1 MNSLEGTHVT
11 HTTKGARVN
20 AWCRQFEA
28 NAGCFSTQKPGCDGL
43 LAVVRILR
51 SIKNRY
57 ITFDCFEPHK
67 YEQTR
72 FTMKQMKR
80 PKAYVP
86 SLIRTSL
93 ALAAASALHAPVAA
107 QALSEVVVSASRA
120 EQRSFDAPAAVQS
133 IDRATIEGAGPQV
146 NLSESLNRV
155 PGLTILSRQN
165 FAQDLQVSIRGFGAR
180 SAFGIRGVRLLVDG
194 IPATTPDGQG
204 QGSSISLTSTDR
216 IEVLRG
222 PLAQLY
228 GNAAG
233 GVIQAFTRE
242 APASPEFEAAAYVG
256 SFGMHRT
263 DWQYAGRVGQY
274 DLVADYSTF
283 DVDGFRDNSK
293 TERKQFNGKLSFE
306 PFEKTRFNVVFNR
319 FDMPLA
325 QDPLGLTAAQMAADP
340 AQAGTNAVARSIRK
354 IVLQNQL
361 GASMLTQLSN
371 DRSITARAY
380 TGTRE
385 NLQYQAGIFIPT
397 LPPPT
402 GAWVGLDRTYYGVGL
417 QYNAQSQLGGIP
429 VKWVLGYEY
438 DESTETR
445 QAGAAALG
453 QKTTTTRNED
463 NTASNSD
470 VFMQAT
476 ALVSEKL
483 SVVAGLRH
491 SAVKF
496 SSEDH
501 YLSNGDGSGTTTFQ
515 NTSPVLGV
523 TYHAT
528 DALNVFATYGKG
540 FETPTLNEVAYN
552 GAGVPAFNTSIN
564 ASNSQHYEIGAKWAP
579 SAQARVDF
587 TAFKINTTDEIVVAS
602 SSGGN
607 STFRN
612 APGTT
617 RVGWELSGSA
627 QFSPHLRGTLAASQ
641 IDAEYSQSFLS
652 GSTSV
657 AAGNK
662 LPGIPQSFLFSELL
676 WTQRPAVPGQKAMA
690 SGSQAGIELTQA
702 GRLYANDTNTACA
715 DGYTTLNLKAS
726 HAWVL
731 GAGRLTTYARIDN
744 VTNERYVGSVIVNQA
759 GAQFYEPASGRNWT
773 LGVRFVMPL

>member
-1 MNSLEGTHVT
+1 MNSPKLKK
-11 HTTKGARVN
+11 TKLNLLLQSALTLVV
-20 AWCRQFEA
+20 AHAYQ
-28 NAGCFSTQKPGCDGL
+28 AG
-43 LAVVRILR
+43 
-51 SIKNRY
+51 
-57 ITFDCFEPHK
+57 
-67 YEQTR
+67 
-72 FTMKQMKR
+72 
-80 PKAYVP
+80 
-86 SLIRTSL
+86 
-93 ALAAASALHAPVAA
+93 ASA
-107 QALSEVVVSASRA
+107 QTLSEVVVSASRA

-133 IDRATIEGAGPQV
+133 IDRDTIEAAGPQV

-165 FAQDLQVSIRGFGAR
+165 YAQDLQVSIRGFGAR

-242 APASPEFEAAAYVG
+242 APSNPEFEAAAYVG
-256 SFGMHRT
+256 SFGMRRT

-274 DLVADYSTF
+274 GLVADYSTF
-283 DVDGFRDNSK
+283 DIDGFRNNSK
-293 TERKQFNGKLSFE
+293 TERKQFNGKLSFD
-306 PFEKTRFNVVFNR
+306 PFEKTHVNVVFNR

-340 AQAGTNAVARSIRK
+340 TQAGSNAVARNIRK

-361 GASMLTQLSN
+361 GASMLTQLGN
-371 DRSITARAY
+371 DHSITARAY

-417 QYNAQSQLGGIP
+417 QYNAQSRLGGTAI
-429 VKWVLGYEY
+429 KWVLGYDY

-445 QAGAAALG
+445 QAGVARLG
-453 QKTTTTRNED
+453 EKTTTNRNED

-470 VFMQAT
+470 VFMQGT
-476 ALVSEKL
+476 ALVSDKL

-496 SSEDH
+496 NSDDH
-501 YLSNGDGSGTTTFQ
+501 YLSNGDGSGATTFQ
-515 NTSPVLGV
+515 STSPVLGL

-540 FETPTLNEVAYN
+540 FDTPTLNEVAYN
-552 GAGVPAFNTSIN
+552 GAGVPAFNTSIH
-564 ASNSQHYEIGAKWAP
+564 AAKSQHYELGAKWAP
-579 SAQARVDF
+579 SAQARMDLTV
-587 TAFKINTTDEIVVAS
+587 FKINTTDEIVVAS

-617 RVGWELSGSA
+617 RTGWELSGSA
-627 QFSPHLRGTLAASQ
+627 QFSPHLRASLAASQ

-652 GSTSV
+652 GTTAV
-657 AAGNK
+657 ASGNK

-676 WTQRPAVPGQKAMA
+676 WTQQAAATGQKALA
-690 SGSQAGIELTQA
+690 AGSQAGIELTQA
-702 GRLYANDTNTACA
+702 GRLYANDTNTASA

-726 HAWVL
+726 HVWAL
-731 GAGRLTTYARIDN
+731 GASRLTTYARIDN
-744 VTNERYVGSVIVNQA
+744 VADERYVGSVIVNQA
-759 GAQFYEPASGRNWT
+759 GSQFYEPAPGRNWT